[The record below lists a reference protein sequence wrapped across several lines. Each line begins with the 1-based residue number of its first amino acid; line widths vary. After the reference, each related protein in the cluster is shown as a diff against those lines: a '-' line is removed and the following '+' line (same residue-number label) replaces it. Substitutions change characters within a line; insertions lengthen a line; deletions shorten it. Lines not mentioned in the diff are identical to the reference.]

1 MKYQISAKVA
11 FLILM
16 NKIWILRQ
24 GIQLLFLPY
33 LCSPKAPSNVPKL
46 AAWQLNMSG
55 ISCLIIFDFFFF
67 FSFLSWVTLPTNRF
81 VAHSGQP
88 VKSQLK
94 CHILERFIMTIN
106 LKSIA
111 LHSTFMNSALVFF
124 LGLINNSYPV
134 YYNI

>member
-11 FLILM
+11 FDLDEQDMDTQTRHPATVSTLS
-16 NKIWILRQ
+16 
-24 GIQLLFLPY
+24 LFSKSSIKCTKTGCLTVEHVRHFLSNY
-33 LCSPKAPSNVPKL
+33 L
-46 AAWQLNMSG
+46 W
-55 ISCLIIFDFFFF
+55 FFFF